1 MDTRFS
7 AEQRELRLE
16 LRNYFKKI
24 MTPDVVAE
32 VVGTEGGPKFR
43 EIIAKLGEDGILTLG
58 WPKEYGGKEY
68 TTVEQL
74 ILFEEAW
81 SAHTPFPLITINT
94 VGPAIMQFGTD
105 EQKNFYLPKI
115 AAGQCIFAVGYTE
128 AGSGT
133 DLGSLKMPAVDEGD
147 HYVVNGNKLFTSSGQ
162 DCDYVWLAARTE
174 KDVKRPS
181 DGISIMIVDAKDPG
195 FSFAPIKTVG
205 DIETSMTYYDNVR
218 VPKENVISGVNRGWK
233 VITSQLNHERVT
245 LASMTVVGAK
255 QFRRIVN
262 LLDEKSKNGKGPFGD
277 PLVRS
282 KVGELYARLE
292 AIEVLNLRTAN
303 QIEEGNLDV
312 ALASGVKFQNT
323 LELVEVL
330 RGLLDLVGEDAL
342 VQYPSDGAIFHG
354 DLERDYRSGQ
364 VNTVGGGVMEVM
376 RCMVASFGLNMP
388 NTIA

>member
-32 VVGTEGGPKFR
+32 VVGKEGGPKFR
-43 EIIAKLGEDGILTLG
+43 EVIAKLGEDGILTLG

-94 VGPAIMQFGTD
+94 VGPAIMRFGTE
-105 EQKNFYLPKI
+105 EQKKFFLPKI

-133 DLGSLKMPAVDEGD
+133 DLASLKMPAVLDGNE
-147 HYVVNGNKLFTSSGQ
+147 YVVNGNKLFTSSGQ

-174 KDVKRPS
+174 KEVKRPS
-181 DGISIMIVDAKDPG
+181 DGITIFVVDSKDPG
-195 FSFAPIKTVG
+195 FSFAPINTVG
-205 DIETSMTYYDNVR
+205 DIETSMTYYDNIR
-218 VPKENVISGVNRGWK
+218 VPQDRIVGGVNGGWK

-245 LASMTVVGAK
+245 LSSMTVIGAK

-262 LLDEKSKNGKGPFGD
+262 LLDEQSRDGKGPLNN
-277 PLVRS
+277 PLIRA
-282 KVGELYARLE
+282 KVGELYSRLE
-292 AIEVLNLRTAN
+292 AIEVLNLRTAT
-303 QIEEGNLDV
+303 QIEEGSLDV

-323 LELVEVL
+323 LELIEVL

-342 VQYPSDGAIFHG
+342 VQYPSEGAIFHG

-376 RCMVASFGLNMP
+376 RCMVASFGLGMP

>member
-1 MDTRFS
+1 MDTRYN

-16 LRNYFKKI
+16 LRDYFKKI
-24 MTPDVVAE
+24 MTPDVVAD
-32 VVGTEGGPKFR
+32 VVGKEGGPRFR

-58 WPKEYGGKEY
+58 WPEEYGGKNY

-94 VGPAIMQFGTD
+94 VGPAIMKFGTD
-105 EQKNFYLPKI
+105 EQKNFFLPKI
-115 AAGQCIFAVGYTE
+115 AAGRCIFAVGYTE
-128 AGSGT
+128 AGAGT
-133 DLGSLKMPAVDEGD
+133 DLGSLKMPAVPDGD

-162 DCDYVWLAARTE
+162 DCDYIWLAVRTE

-181 DGISIMIVDAKDPG
+181 DGISILITDASDPG
-195 FSFAPIKTVG
+195 YTSAPIHTVG
-205 DIETSMTYYDNVR
+205 DIETSMTYYDNIR
-218 VPKENVISGVNRGWK
+218 VPKDRVLGGVNGGWK

-245 LASMTVVGAK
+245 LASMTVIGAK
-255 QFRRIVN
+255 QFRRVVE
-262 LLDEKSKNGKGPFGD
+262 LLDERSKNGEGPFAD
-277 PLVRS
+277 PLVRA
-282 KVGELYARLE
+282 KIGELYCRLE
-292 AIEVLNLRTAN
+292 AIEILNLRTAT

-323 LELVEVL
+323 LELIEVL

-342 VQYPSDGAIFHG
+342 VQFPSEGAIFHG

-376 RCMVASFGLNMP
+376 RCMVANFGLGMP
-388 NTIA
+388 NTIV

>member
-1 MDTRFS
+1 MDTRYNK
-7 AEQRELRLE
+7 EQRELRLE
-16 LRNYFKKI
+16 LRNYFENI

-32 VVGTEGGPKFR
+32 VVGKEGGPRFR

-58 WPKEYGGKEY
+58 WPEEYGGKNY

-94 VGPAIMQFGTD
+94 VGPAIMKFGTD
-105 EQKNFYLPKI
+105 EQKDFFLPKI

-133 DLGSLKMPAVDEGD
+133 DLASLKMPAVLDGD
-147 HYVVNGNKLFTSSGQ
+147 DYVVNGNKLFTSSGQ
-162 DCDYVWLAARTE
+162 DCDYVWLAVRTE

-181 DGISIMIVDAKDPG
+181 DGISILITDASDPG
-195 FSFAPIKTVG
+195 YSSAPIHTVG

-218 VPKENVISGVNRGWK
+218 VPKDRVLGGVNGGWK

-245 LASMTVVGAK
+245 LASMTVIGAK
-255 QFRRIVN
+255 QFRRVVS
-262 LLDEKSKNGKGPFGD
+262 LLDERSRNGDGPFTD
-277 PLVRS
+277 PLVRAR
-282 KVGELYARLE
+282 VGELYCRLE
-292 AIEVLNLRTAN
+292 AIEILNLRTAT
-303 QIEEGNLDV
+303 QIEEGNLNV

-323 LELVEVL
+323 LELIEVL

-342 VQYPSDGAIFHG
+342 VQFPSEGAIFHG

-376 RCMVASFGLNMP
+376 RCMVANFGLGMP
-388 NTIA
+388 NTIV

>member
-1 MDTRFS
+1 MDTRYN

-24 MTPDVVAE
+24 MTPDIVAE
-32 VVGTEGGPKFR
+32 VVGREGGPRFR
-43 EIIAKLGEDGILTLG
+43 EIIAKLGEDGILTLS
-58 WPKEYGGKEY
+58 WPREYGGKEY

-94 VGPAIMQFGTD
+94 VGPAIMRFGTD
-105 EQKNFYLPKI
+105 EQKNFFLPKI
-115 AAGQCIFAVGYTE
+115 AAGQCVFAMGYTE

-133 DLGSLKMPAVDEGD
+133 DLASLRMPAELDGDE
-147 HYVVNGNKLFTSSGQ
+147 YVVNGNKLFTSSGQ
-162 DCDYVWLAARTE
+162 DCDYIWLAVRTD

-181 DGISIMIVDAKDPG
+181 DGISILIADASDPG
-195 FSFAPIKTVG
+195 FSSAPIKTVG
-205 DIETSMTYYDNVR
+205 DIDTTMTYYDNIRIPKDR
-218 VPKENVISGVNRGWK
+218 VVGEVNGGWK

-245 LASMTVVGAK
+245 LAAMTVTGAK
-255 QFRRIVN
+255 QFRRVVS
-262 LLDEKSKNGKGPFGD
+262 LLDERSRDGKGPFAD
-277 PLVRS
+277 PLVRA
-282 KVGELYARLE
+282 KVGELYCRLE
-292 AIEVLNLRTAN
+292 AMEVLNLRTAT

-312 ALASGVKFQNT
+312 ALASGVKLQNT
-323 LELVEVL
+323 LELIEVL

-342 VQYPSDGAIFHG
+342 VQFPSEGAIFHG

-376 RCMVASFGLNMP
+376 RCMVAKFGLDMP
-388 NTIA
+388 NTIV

>member
-1 MDTRFS
+1 MDTRFTQ
-7 AEQRELRLE
+7 EQKELRLE

-32 VVGTEGGPKFR
+32 VVGKEGGPRFR

-58 WPKEYGGKEY
+58 WPASYGGKAY

-94 VGPAIMQFGTD
+94 VGPAIMRFGTD
-105 EQKNFYLPKI
+105 EQKAFFLPRI
-115 AAGQCIFAVGYTE
+115 AKGQCIFAVGYTE

-133 DLGSLKMPAVDEGD
+133 DLASLKLPAIPDGD
-147 HYVVNGNKLFTSSGQ
+147 DYVVNGNKLFTSSGQ

-195 FSFAPIKTVG
+195 YSFAPINTVG
-205 DIETSMTYYDNVR
+205 DIETSMTYYDNIR
-218 VPKENVISGVNRGWK
+218 VPKDRVVGGVNGGWK

-245 LASMTVVGAK
+245 LASMTVIGAK
-255 QFRRIVN
+255 QFRRIVTM
-262 LLDEKSKNGKGPFGD
+262 LDEQSKNGQGPLHD
-277 PLVRS
+277 PLVRR
-282 KVGELYARLE
+282 KVGELFCRLE
-292 AIEVLNLRTAN
+292 AIEVLNLRTAM
-303 QIEEGNLDV
+303 QIEEGQLDV

-323 LELVEVL
+323 LELIEVM

-342 VQYPSDGAIFHG
+342 VQYPSEGAIFHG

-376 RCMVASFGLNMP
+376 RSMVSSFGLGMP

>member
-1 MDTRFS
+1 MDTRYNK
-7 AEQRELRLE
+7 EQRELRLE

-32 VVGTEGGPKFR
+32 VVGKEGGPRFR

-58 WPKEYGGKEY
+58 WPEEYGGKNF

-94 VGPAIMQFGTD
+94 VGPAIMKFGTD
-105 EQKNFYLPKI
+105 EQKDFFLPKI

-133 DLGSLKMPAVDEGD
+133 DLASLKMPAVLDGD
-147 HYVVNGNKLFTSSGQ
+147 DYVVNGSKSFTSSGQ
-162 DCDYVWLAARTE
+162 DCDYIWLAVRTA

-181 DGISIMIVDAKDPG
+181 DGITILITDASDPG
-195 FSFAPIKTVG
+195 YTSAPIHTVG
-205 DIETSMTYYDNVR
+205 DIETSMTYYDNIR
-218 VPKENVISGVNRGWK
+218 VPKDRVLGGVNGGWK

-245 LASMTVVGAK
+245 LASMTVIGAK
-255 QFRRIVN
+255 QFRRVVG
-262 LLDEKSKNGKGPFGD
+262 LLDERSGNGEGPFTD
-277 PLVRS
+277 PLVRA
-282 KVGELYARLE
+282 KVGELYCRLE
-292 AIEVLNLRTAN
+292 AIEVLNLRTAT

-323 LELVEVL
+323 LELIEVL

-342 VQYPSDGAIFHG
+342 VQFPSEGAIFHG

-376 RCMVASFGLNMP
+376 RCMVANFGLGMP
-388 NTIA
+388 NTIV

>member
-1 MDTRFS
+1 M
-7 AEQRELRLE
+7 E
-16 LRNYFKKI
+16 LRNYFRKI

-32 VVGTEGGPKFR
+32 VLGKEGGPKFR
-43 EIIAKLGEDGILTLG
+43 EIIAKLGDDGILTLG

-81 SAHTPFPLITINT
+81 SAHTPFPLITVNT
-94 VGPAIMQFGTD
+94 VGPAIMQFGTE
-105 EQKNFYLPKI
+105 EQKAFFLPKI

-133 DLGSLKMPAVDEGD
+133 DLGSLKMPAVPDGD
-147 HYVVNGNKLFTSSGQ
+147 DYVVNGNKLFTSSGQ
-162 DCDYVWLAARTE
+162 DCDYVWLAARTSKE
-174 KDVKRPS
+174 GKRPS
-181 DGISIMIVDAKDPG
+181 DGISILIVDAGDPG
-195 FSFAPIKTVG
+195 YSFAPIRTVG
-205 DIETSMTYYDNVR
+205 DIETSMTYYDNIRIHKDR
-218 VPKENVISGVNRGWK
+218 VVGGVNGGWR
-233 VITSQLNHERVT
+233 VITSQLNHERVA
-245 LASMTVVGAK
+245 LAAMTVVGAK
-255 QFRRIVN
+255 QFRRVVK
-262 LLDEKSKNGKGPFGD
+262 LLDEKSRQGEGPLAD
-277 PLVRS
+277 PLVRA
-282 KVGELYARLE
+282 KVGELHCRLE
-292 AIEVLNLRTAN
+292 AMEVLNLRTAT

-323 LELVEVL
+323 LELIDVL

-342 VQYPSDGAIFHG
+342 VQYPSEGAIFHG

-364 VNTVGGGVMEVM
+364 VNTVGGGVLEVM

>member
-1 MDTRFS
+1 MDTRYS

-16 LRNYFKKI
+16 LRNYFRKI

-32 VVGTEGGPKFR
+32 VVGKEGGPRFR
-43 EIIAKLGEDGILTLG
+43 EIIEKLGEDGILTLG

-68 TTVEQL
+68 TTLEQL

-105 EQKNFYLPKI
+105 EQKAFFLPKI
-115 AAGQCIFAVGYTE
+115 AAGQCIFSVGYTE

-133 DLGSLKMPAVDEGD
+133 DLASLKLPAEPDGD
-147 HYVVNGNKLFTSSGQ
+147 GYVVNGNKLFTSSGQ
-162 DCDYVWLAARTE
+162 DCDYVWLAARTD
-174 KDVKRPS
+174 KGVKRPS
-181 DGISIMIVDAKDPG
+181 DGITIFIVDAKDPG
-195 FSFAPIKTVG
+195 YSFAPIRTVG
-205 DIETSMTYYDNVR
+205 DIETSMTYYDNIH
-218 VPKENVISGVNRGWK
+218 VPANRILGGLNGGWR

-245 LASMTVVGAK
+245 LASMTVIGAK
-255 QFRRIVN
+255 QFRRIVS
-262 LLDEKSKNGKGPFGD
+262 LLDEKSKEGKGPLND
-277 PLVRS
+277 PLVRA
-282 KVGELYARLE
+282 KIGEAYARLE
-292 AIEVLNLRTAN
+292 AIEVLNLRTAK
-303 QIEEGNLDV
+303 QIEDDNLDV

-323 LELVEVL
+323 LELIEVL
-330 RGLLDLVGEDAL
+330 RSLLDLVGEDAL
-342 VQYPSDGAIFHG
+342 VRYPSEGAIFHG

-376 RCMVASFGLNMP
+376 RCMVASFGLKMP

>member
-1 MDTRFS
+1 MDTRYS

-16 LRNYFKKI
+16 LRNYFRKI

-32 VVGTEGGPKFR
+32 VVGKEGGPRFR
-43 EIIAKLGEDGILTLG
+43 EIIEKLGEDGILTLG

-68 TTVEQL
+68 TTLEQL

-105 EQKNFYLPKI
+105 EQKAFFLPKI
-115 AAGQCIFAVGYTE
+115 AAGQCIFSVGYTE

-133 DLGSLKMPAVDEGD
+133 DLASLKLPAEPDGD
-147 HYVVNGNKLFTSSGQ
+147 GYVVNGNKLFTSSGQ
-162 DCDYVWLAARTE
+162 DCDYVWLAARTD
-174 KDVKRPS
+174 KGVKRPS
-181 DGISIMIVDAKDPG
+181 DGITIFIVDAKDPG
-195 FSFAPIKTVG
+195 YSFAPIRTVG
-205 DIETSMTYYDNVR
+205 DIETSMTYYDNIH
-218 VPKENVISGVNRGWK
+218 VPANRILGGLNGGWR

-245 LASMTVVGAK
+245 LASMTVIGAK
-255 QFRRIVN
+255 QFRRIVS
-262 LLDEKSKNGKGPFGD
+262 LLDEKSKEGNGPLND
-277 PLVRS
+277 PLVRA
-282 KVGELYARLE
+282 KIGEAYARLE
-292 AIEVLNLRTAN
+292 AIEVLNLRTAK
-303 QIEEGNLDV
+303 QIEDDNLDV

-323 LELVEVL
+323 LELIEVL
-330 RGLLDLVGEDAL
+330 RSLLDLVGEDAL
-342 VQYPSDGAIFHG
+342 VRYPSEGAIFHG

-376 RCMVASFGLNMP
+376 RCMVASFGLKMP

>member
-1 MDTRFS
+1 MDTRFN
-7 AEQRELRLE
+7 AEQRELRME
-16 LRNYFKKI
+16 LRNYFRKI

-32 VVGTEGGPKFR
+32 VLGKEGGPKFR

-81 SAHTPFPLITINT
+81 SAHTPFPLITVNT
-94 VGPAIMQFGTD
+94 VGPAIMQFGTE
-105 EQKNFYLPKI
+105 EQKAFFLPKI

-133 DLGSLKMPAVDEGD
+133 DLGSLKMPAVPDGD
-147 HYVVNGNKLFTSSGQ
+147 DYVVNGNKLFTSSGQ
-162 DCDYVWLAARTE
+162 DCDYVWLAARTSKE
-174 KDVKRPS
+174 GKRPS
-181 DGISIMIVDAKDPG
+181 DGISILIVDAGDPG
-195 FSFAPIKTVG
+195 YSFAPIRTVG
-205 DIETSMTYYDNVR
+205 DIETSMTYYDNIRIHKDR
-218 VPKENVISGVNRGWK
+218 VVGGVNGGWR
-233 VITSQLNHERVT
+233 VITSQLNHERVA
-245 LASMTVVGAK
+245 LAAMTVVGAK
-255 QFRRIVN
+255 QFRRVVK
-262 LLDEKSKNGKGPFGD
+262 LLDEKSRQGEGPLAD
-277 PLVRS
+277 PLVRA
-282 KVGELYARLE
+282 KVGELHCRLE
-292 AIEVLNLRTAN
+292 AMEVLNLRTAT

-323 LELVEVL
+323 LELIDVL

-342 VQYPSDGAIFHG
+342 VQYPSEGAIFHG

-364 VNTVGGGVMEVM
+364 VNTVGGGVLEVM

>member
-1 MDTRFS
+1 MDTRFN
-7 AEQRELRLE
+7 AAQRKLRLE
-16 LRNYFKKI
+16 LRDYFKSI
-24 MTPDVVAE
+24 MTPEVVAE
-32 VVGTEGGPKFR
+32 VVGKEGGPRFR
-43 EIIAKLGEDGILTLG
+43 EIIRKLGEDGILTLG

-94 VGPAIMQFGTD
+94 VGPAIMKFGTD
-105 EQKNFYLPKI
+105 EQKDFFLPKI

-133 DLGSLKMPAVDEGD
+133 DLASLKMPAVLDGDE
-147 HYVVNGNKLFTSSGQ
+147 YVVNGNKLFTSSGQ
-162 DCDYVWLAARTE
+162 DCDYVWLAVRTE
-174 KDVKRPS
+174 KEVKRPS
-181 DGISIMIVDAKDPG
+181 DGISIMIVDATDPG
-195 FSFAPIKTVG
+195 FSFAPINTVG
-205 DIETSMTYYDNVR
+205 DIETSMTYYENVR
-218 VPKENVISGVNRGWK
+218 IPKDRVVGGINRGWK

-255 QFRRIVN
+255 QFRRVVK
-262 LLDEKSKNGKGPFGD
+262 LLDEKSQAGDGPLTD
-277 PLVRS
+277 PLVRA
-282 KVGELYARLE
+282 KVGELYCRLE
-292 AIEVLNLRTAN
+292 AIEVLNLRTAT
-303 QIEEGNLDV
+303 QIEEGKLDV

-323 LELVEVL
+323 LELIEVL

-342 VQYPSDGAIFHG
+342 VAYPSEGAIFDG
-354 DLERDYRSGQ
+354 DLERDYRSAQ

-376 RCMVASFGLNMP
+376 RCMVASFGLEMP